1 LLLDQARQDVDRHS
15 EALEQALNQSLKDK
29 QLKLQHLSD
38 FLARATPLQ
47 VIKPFRERLR
57 GLEAQLQAY
66 HPHGPLKRGYA
77 IVTQKKTG
85 KILRTSMGVE
95 LGDVLNIQLEKG
107 SLESEVSKMMDE
119 TDQN

>member
-1 LLLDQARQDVDRHS
+1 LIAEARQDLDRHT
-15 EALEQALNQSLKDK
+15 ENLESALNQSLKDQ

-47 VIKPFRERLR
+47 AIKPYRERLK

-77 IVTQKKTG
+77 IVSRLETG
-85 KILRTSMGVE
+85 EILRSPQGLKKGDR
-95 LGDVLNIQLEKG
+95 LGIQLQKG
-107 SLESEVSKMMDE
+107 SLESEVSGLKEDKPE
-119 TDQN
+119 